1 MVTDLF
7 ILQERLQ
14 VFTWIDK
21 IAESNELIRTPVEI
35 KRQLFEMILETYGS
49 EIRDSGKAIN
59 ITILMSVT

>member
-35 KRQLFEMILETYGS
+35 KRQLFEMVLETYGS
-49 EIRDSGKAIN
+49 EIRDSGKAIRFS
-59 ITILMSVT
+59 ILL